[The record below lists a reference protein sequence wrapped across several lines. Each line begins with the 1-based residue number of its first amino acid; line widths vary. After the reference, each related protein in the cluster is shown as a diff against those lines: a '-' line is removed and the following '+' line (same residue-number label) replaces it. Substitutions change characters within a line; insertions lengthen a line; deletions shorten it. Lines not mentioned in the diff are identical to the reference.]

1 MDNAMKYE
9 CPRMVLSRAEA
20 AASMG
25 ISMPTLNRL
34 VRCTDIP
41 YFKVGDRIL
50 FPVEAL
56 NAWLSEAGRTRK
68 KIGGGE

>member
-1 MDNAMKYE
+1 MDNAAKYE
-9 CPRMVLSRAEA
+9 YPRMVLTRSET

-25 ISMPTLNRL
+25 ISLPTLDRL
-34 VRCTDIP
+34 ARCTDIP

-68 KIGGGE
+68 RIGGGE

>member
-9 CPRMVLSRAEA
+9 CPRMVLSRSEA

-25 ISMPTLNRL
+25 ISTPTLNRL

-56 NAWLSEAGRTRK
+56 NAWLSEAGRTRR